1 MVPLQGNESQ
11 IAEGVVRGF
20 FEALNENNI
29 DKCKETI
36 HFPHF
41 RVLKT
46 GELVVFEDAD
56 KLMEW
61 FYGKTNSDNWHHSIL
76 DKIETTIITS
86 VKLHTI
92 MHLTRYREDDT
103 IIGHYQALYIITY
116 DDDRWAVKG
125 GSSDG

>member
-1 MVPLQGNESQ
+1 M
-11 IAEGVVRGF
+11 
-20 FEALNENNI
+20 NENNI
-29 DKCKETI
+29 GKCKETI

-61 FYGKTNSDNWHHSIL
+61 FYGKTNSDDWHHSTL

-86 VKLHTI
+86 VKLHTV

-125 GSSDG
+125 GSGDG